1 MGNTRQSVL
10 LETYAAR
17 QRAIDLL
24 KSLQSAQTECE
35 KHLEADKRQD
45 VMKTL
50 TGCSSIESAIANTKR
65 MIEMMERVLV
75 DAESM
80 ASADEHAG
88 ETGAPTTI
96 PAQSDGCRAEVVAR
110 IGPSLMVARSAVR
123 R

>member
-17 QRAIDLL
+17 QRAVDLL
-24 KSLQSAQTECE
+24 KNLQQAQGECE

-50 TGCSSIESAIANTKR
+50 TGCSSIESAITSTKR
-65 MIEMMERVLV
+65 IIEMMDRVLV
-75 DAESM
+75 EAESM
-80 ASADEHAG
+80 VAVDESLPAATAAAPAG
-88 ETGAPTTI
+88 EEF
-96 PAQSDGCRAEVVAR
+96 RAEVVAR
-110 IGPSLMVARSAVR
+110 IGPSLMVSRSAIR

>member
-17 QRAIDLL
+17 QRAADLL
-24 KSLQSAQTECE
+24 KNLQQAQGECE

-65 MIEMMERVLV
+65 MIEMMDRVLV
-75 DAESM
+75 EAESM
-80 ASADEHAG
+80 VAVDETQPA
-88 ETGAPTTI
+88 APATEEF
-96 PAQSDGCRAEVVAR
+96 RAEVVAR
-110 IGPSLMVARSAVR
+110 IGPSLMVTRSAIR

>member
-17 QRAIDLL
+17 QRAVDLL
-24 KSLQSAQTECE
+24 KNLQQAQGECE

-50 TGCSSIESAIANTKR
+50 TGCSSIESAITSTKR
-65 MIEMMERVLV
+65 MIEMMDRVLV
-75 DAESM
+75 EAESM
-80 ASADEHAG
+80 VAVDEGVPPA
-88 ETGAPTTI
+88 APATEEF
-96 PAQSDGCRAEVVAR
+96 RAEVVAR
-110 IGPSLMVARSAVR
+110 IGPSLMVTRSAIR

>member
-17 QRAIDLL
+17 QRAVDLL
-24 KSLQSAQTECE
+24 KALQAAQCDCD

-50 TGCSSIESAIANTKR
+50 TGASSIESAIANTKR
-65 MIEMMERVLV
+65 MIEMLDRVLV
-75 DAESM
+75 EAESM
-80 ASADEHAG
+80 VAVDDSAPDA
-88 ETGAPTTI
+88 TPSAPVVTEEF
-96 PAQSDGCRAEVVAR
+96 RAEVVAR
-110 IGPSLMVARSAVR
+110 IGPSLMVTRSAVR